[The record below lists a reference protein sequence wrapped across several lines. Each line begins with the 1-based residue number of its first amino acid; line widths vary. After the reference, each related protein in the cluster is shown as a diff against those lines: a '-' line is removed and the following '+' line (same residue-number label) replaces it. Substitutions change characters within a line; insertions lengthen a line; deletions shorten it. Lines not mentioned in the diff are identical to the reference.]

1 MNEITFN
8 LYYISVE
15 DAINGIKKLKE
26 AHPNDELRFNVNIKD
41 DFYN

>member
-8 LYYISVE
+8 LYCISVE
-15 DAINGIKKLKE
+15 DAINGLKKLKE
-26 AHPNDELRFNVNIKD
+26 THPNDELRFNVNIKD

>member
-8 LYYISVE
+8 LYCTSVE

-26 AHPNDELRFNVNIKD
+26 APPNDELRFIVNIED

>member
-8 LYYISVE
+8 LYCTSVK

-26 AHPNDELRFNVNIKD
+26 AHPNDKLQFNVNIQD
-41 DFYN
+41 GL